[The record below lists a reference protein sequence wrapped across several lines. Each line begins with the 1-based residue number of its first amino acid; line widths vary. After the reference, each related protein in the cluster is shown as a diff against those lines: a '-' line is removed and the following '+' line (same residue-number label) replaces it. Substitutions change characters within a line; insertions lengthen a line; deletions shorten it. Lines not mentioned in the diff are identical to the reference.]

1 MGTSKVYDSGNNQW
15 CHDDPLT
22 CGKDAVLFRMCCL
35 MGVVRIGM
43 EDARVVL
50 GCTYGDI
57 MELDAF
63 ACSLIHNTWIRDEP
77 DLTETDIRCGKQI
90 AGRVDTVTRQAAFLR
105 EYFLRCLI
113 ADARKL
119 RTFTVRCRPL
129 SEPEVAIDTVS
140 EACRGTF
147 AM

>member
-22 CGKDAVLFRMCCL
+22 CGKDAVLFR
-35 MGVVRIGM
+35 
-43 EDARVVL
+43 
-50 GCTYGDI
+50 CTYGDI

-105 EYFLRCLI
+105 KMGVVIGNAESKQTAY
-113 ADARKL
+113 
-119 RTFTVRCRPL
+119 RTKDR
-129 SEPEVAIDTVS
+129 
-140 EACRGTF
+140 
-147 AM
+147 

>member
-1 MGTSKVYDSGNNQW
+1 
-15 CHDDPLT
+15 
-22 CGKDAVLFRMCCL
+22 MCCL
-35 MGVVRIGM
+35 MGVIRIGM
-43 EDARVVL
+43 EDVRVVL
-50 GCTYGDI
+50 GCTYGDNI

-90 AGRVDTVTRQAAFLR
+90 AGRVDTVSRQATFLG

-140 EACRGTF
+140 KACRGTF